1 MNAHRP
7 ILLALCLS
15 VLVLTIT
22 AASKQA
28 TFTIDVPAGQWKAVR
43 VQKLPKNAFI
53 AVRVQSSG
61 EVAVAFV
68 SNADYTRN
76 PAAVRPLFHGQVEK
90 RLSFSVTIPKTDDYL
105 VVFDNR
111 KADTPR
117 AITLTV
123 RAGRGQP
130 DQVTQKMHRAFDQK
144 LSDFERQLK
153 QVFVFDSFPIHAKQ
167 CGAPQ
172 AFSGP
177 SGIVLC
183 QEFAVMLLATLEDKA
198 KATDALLFTIFH
210 ELGHVLMKQ
219 WHYPFFDNEEVADEF
234 ATALMVMV
242 GQRERVHAAAEFLE
256 ANPSMLEAIA
266 KVFRDDRH
274 PLSVQRARNILR
286 WLRDP
291 LLVRKWQKVFV
302 PHMQTAM
309 LKRLQQQSADWIDR
323 ALVKQEL
330 ATRR

>member
-1 MNAHRP
+1 MNAHRS
-7 ILLALCLS
+7 IWLVLCLS
-15 VLVLTIT
+15 VLVLTT
-22 AASKQA
+22 AAVSKQA

-43 VQKLPKNAFI
+43 VQKL
-53 AVRVQSSG
+53 
-61 EVAVAFV
+61 
-68 SNADYTRN
+68 
-76 PAAVRPLFHGQVEK
+76 
-90 RLSFSVTIPKTDDYL
+90 
-105 VVFDNR
+105 
-111 KADTPR
+111 
-117 AITLTV
+117 
-123 RAGRGQP
+123 
-130 DQVTQKMHRAFDQK
+130 HRAFDQK
-144 LSDFERQLK
+144 LSDFERRLN
-153 QVFVFDSFPIHAKQ
+153 QVFVFDPFPIHAKQ

-183 QEFAVMLLATLEDKA
+183 QEFAVMLLATLGDQTKA
-198 KATDALLFTIFH
+198 AAALMFIIFH

-219 WHYPFFDNEEVADEF
+219 WHYPFFNNEEVADEF

-242 GQRERVHAAAEFLE
+242 GQRERVHAAAEFLA

-274 PLSVQRARNILR
+274 PLSAQRARNILR

-309 LKRLQQQSADWIDR
+309 LKRLLQQSSDWINR
-323 ALVKQEL
+323 ALVTHEL
-330 ATRR
+330 TTRR